1 MRSKLKEDV
10 MTTRPVL
17 EGAMTAL
24 VTPMRDGKVD
34 FEAYTK
40 LVEWQ
45 ITSGIDA
52 LVAVG
57 TTGES
62 ATLDFDEHIAVIAH
76 TVKVAAG
83 RVPVIAG
90 AGGNATAEA
99 LELTRRSVDAGADAL
114 LHVTPYYN
122 RPNQDGLFRHFEAI
136 AKSTKL
142 PIILYNVPTRTGCDL
157 LPDTVV
163 RLAAIDNIVAIKE
176 ATGNLVR
183 ASELIA
189 RVGNKINVI
198 SGDDATAFPLYA
210 VGGKGVISVVSN
222 VAPARMAEMWDA
234 AAAGN
239 WSRAR
244 EIHYQLRVLNNL
256 LFAEPSPAPTK
267 ACLHLMGRIG
277 PELRPPIYPVS
288 AALAE
293 QLRAELVV
301 QGIL

>member
-1 MRSKLKEDV
+1 

-24 VTPMRDGKVD
+24 VTPLRDGKVD
-34 FEAYTK
+34 YDALTK

-45 ITSGIDA
+45 IASGIDA
-52 LVAVG
+52 IVAVG

-62 ATLDFDEHIAVIAH
+62 ATLDFDEHIAVVAH
-76 TVKVAAG
+76 TVKIAAG
-83 RVPVIAG
+83 RIPIIAG

-99 LELTRRSVDAGADAL
+99 LELTRRSAEAGADAL

-136 AKSTKL
+136 ARSTTL

-157 LPDTVV
+157 LPDTVA

-189 RVGNKINVI
+189 RSGNKVAVI
-198 SGDDATAFPLYA
+198 SGDDFTAFPCYA
-210 VGGKGVISVVSN
+210 LGGKGVISVVSN
-222 VAPARMAEMWDA
+222 VAPARVAEMWDA
-234 AAAGN
+234 VVAGN
-239 WSRAR
+239 LSRAR
-244 EIHYQLRVLNNL
+244 EIHYQLMALNHL

-277 PELRPPIYPVS
+277 PELRAPLYPVT
-288 AALAE
+288 AGLVE
-293 QLRAELVV
+293 QLRAELVA
-301 QGIL
+301 QGLL

>member
-1 MRSKLKEDV
+1 MRSKLKDNV

-34 FEAYTK
+34 FDAYTK

-76 TVKVAAG
+76 TVKVSAG

-99 LELTRRSVDAGADAL
+99 LELTRRSADAGADAL

-122 RPNQDGLFRHFEAI
+122 RPNQDGLFRHFETV
-136 AKSTKL
+136 AKSTTL
-142 PIILYNVPTRTGCDL
+142 PIILYNVPTRTGCDM

-183 ASELIA
+183 ATELVA
-189 RVGNKINVI
+189 RVGNKIAVL
-198 SGDDATAFPLYA
+198 SGDDATTFPLYA
-210 VGGKGVISVVSN
+210 VGAKGVISVVSN

-244 EIHYQLRVLNNL
+244 EIHYQLRVLNGL

-267 ACLHLMGRIG
+267 ACLHMMGRMG
-277 PELRPPIYPVS
+277 PELRPPIYPVTP
-288 AALAE
+288 ALAE

>member
-1 MRSKLKEDV
+1 

-34 FEAYTK
+34 FDAHGR

-45 ITSGIDA
+45 IASGIDA

-99 LELTRRSVDAGADAL
+99 LELTRRSAEAGADAL

-122 RPNQDGLFRHFEAI
+122 RPSQDGLFRHFEAV
-136 AKSTKL
+136 AKSTTL

-157 LPDTVV
+157 LPDTVA

-183 ASELIA
+183 ASDLIA
-189 RVGNKINVI
+189 RSGNQVAVI

-210 VGGKGVISVVSN
+210 IGGKGVISVVSN

-244 EIHYQLRVLNNL
+244 EIHYSLRVLNQL

-267 ACLHLMGRIG
+267 ACLHMMGRIG
-277 PELRPPIYPVS
+277 PELRAPIYPVS

-301 QGIL
+301 QGLL

>member
-1 MRSKLKEDV
+1 
-10 MTTRPVL
+10 
-17 EGAMTAL
+17 MTAL

-34 FEAYTK
+34 YDALGK
-40 LVEWQ
+40 LVDWQ
-45 ITSGIDA
+45 IASGIDA

-62 ATLDFDEHIAVIAH
+62 ATLDFDEHIAV
-76 TVKVAAG
+76 VKVAAG

-90 AGGNATAEA
+90 AGGNATTEA
-99 LELTRRSVDAGADAL
+99 LELTRRSADAGASAL

-136 AKSTKL
+136 ARATTL

-176 ATGNLVR
+176 ACGNMVR

-189 RVGNKINVI
+189 RAGNKLAVL
-198 SGDDATAFPLYA
+198 SGDDATTFPMYA
-210 VGGKGVISVVSN
+210 LGGKGDISVVSN
-222 VAPARMAEMWDA
+222 VAPARTAAMWDA
-234 AAAGN
+234 ASSGN

-244 EIHYQLRVLNNL
+244 EIHYSLRGLAQL

-277 PELRPPIYPVS
+277 PELRSPIFPAS
-288 AALAE
+288 EALVA
-293 QLRAELVV
+293 QLRNELGA
-301 QGIL
+301 QGLL

>member
-76 TVKVAAG
+76 TVKVAGG

-99 LELTRRSVDAGADAL
+99 LDLTRRSADAGADAL

-122 RPNQDGLFRHFEAI
+122 RPSQDGLFRHFEAV
-136 AKSTKL
+136 ARSTTL

-157 LPDTVV
+157 LPDTVA

-210 VGGKGVISVVSN
+210 CGGKGVISVVSN

-267 ACLHLMGRIG
+267 ACLHMMGRIG
-277 PELRPPIYPVS
+277 PELRAPIYPVS
-288 AALAE
+288 PALAE

-301 QGIL
+301 QGLL